1 MHTLAPL
8 VRIASALLCLMV
20 ANASVAAAVEWRG
33 NTEIASGRGERGPW
47 QQNNSRY
54 DYVDDPTVAI
64 ADDGNIAVAW
74 VDQARKDVFFQ
85 KFSADGMKRS
95 SNALNVSRT
104 PSTFSW
110 LPRIVLAP
118 DAQNTIY
125 LLWQEIIFSGG
136 SHGGDILF
144 VRSEDGG
151 ATFSPPVNLSNSIGG
166 DGKGRIN
173 KDVWHN
179 GSLDLAAGP
188 KGVLVAT
195 WTEYDGQLWFT
206 RSGDG
211 GKTFL
216 RPQQL
221 AGGGNAKPVRGPSL
235 ALGPDSTIY
244 LAWTT
249 GEDNAAD
256 IHLMRSTD
264 GGVSFN
270 APQIIAQTTGYS
282 DAPKLAADRAGV
294 VHLVYAESAAGPFDR
309 YRIRHTR
316 SADHGRTF
324 AAPRELALPT
334 GDAGAAFPSLALD
347 GKGRLLVVWERYQ
360 GRQQRPHG
368 LAFASSDDGGR
379 SFTAA
384 QAVPHSNDADGG
396 TNGSHQGLL
405 MKKLAMNDA
414 GAIAIVNSSLKQNER
429 SRVWLIRGRL
439 PEH

>member
-1 MHTLAPL
+1 MRMLRSL
-8 VRIASALLCLMV
+8 VRMASTLLCLIV
-20 ANASVAAAVEWRG
+20 ANAAFATSVEWHG
-33 NTEIASGRGERGPW
+33 NAEIATGRGERGPW

-64 ADDGNIAVAW
+64 DGDGTIAVAW
-74 VDQARKDVFFQ
+74 VDQARKDVLFQ

-95 SNALNVSRT
+95 SNALDVSRS
-104 PSTFSW
+104 PATFSW

-118 DAQNTIY
+118 DAQNIIY

-144 VRSEDGG
+144 ARSDDGG
-151 ATFSPPVNLSNSIGG
+151 ATFSPPVNLSDSVGG

-179 GSLDLAAGP
+179 GSLDLIAGP

-206 RSGDG
+206 RSVDG

-216 RPQQL
+216 RPRQL
-221 AGGGNAKPVRGPSL
+221 AGGGTAKPVRGPSL
-235 ALGPDSTIY
+235 ALGSGGTIY

-264 GGVSFN
+264 GGESFD
-270 APQIIAQTTGYS
+270 APQVVARTTGYS
-282 DAPKLAADRAGV
+282 DAPKLAVDRAGV
-294 VHLVYAESAAGPFDR
+294 VHLVYAESAGGPFGR
-309 YRIRHTR
+309 YRIRYTR
-316 SADHGRTF
+316 SDDRGRTF
-324 AAPRELALPT
+324 AAPLELPMPA
-334 GDAGAAFPSLALD
+334 GDAGAAFPSIALD
-347 GKGRLLVVWERYQ
+347 GKGRLLVMWERYQ
-360 GRQQRPHG
+360 DRQQRPRG
-368 LAFASSDDGGR
+368 LAVVSSDDGGR
-379 SFTAA
+379 SFAAA
-384 QAVPHSNDADGG
+384 QIVPDSGDPGGG

-405 MKKLAMNDA
+405 MKKLAMNGA
-414 GAIAIVNSSLKQNER
+414 GAVAIVNSSLKQDER
-429 SRVWLIRGRL
+429 SRIWLTRGRL
-439 PEH
+439 SGR